1 MARWGMVIDLRK
13 CIGCETC
20 VNVCYAANNVPP
32 EAGWR
37 RLIDWNVG
45 SNTNSRRLFVPT
57 SCMHCDNPPCKDVCP
72 TSATYVRP
80 DGIVD
85 INHDLCIG
93 CGACVVACPYN
104 ARSFSNSDLISFEE
118 GIGQVDEN
126 VEKPDLIG
134 VCTKCNFC
142 RARLDE
148 GLKKGLQPGL
158 DPEATPICVNYCI
171 ADAMC
176 FGNLDDPESEVSKLI
191 SENKTSRLQ
200 EDLET
205 SPCVYYIIN

>member
-118 GIGQVDEN
+118 GIGQVDKN

-142 RARLDE
+142 LPRLE
-148 GLKKGLQPGL
+148 QGLQRGLKPGV
-158 DPEATPICVNYCI
+158 DFDATPICVNYCI
-171 ADAMC
+171 ADAMY
-176 FGNLDDPESEVSKLI
+176 FGDLDNSGSNVSKLI

-205 SPCVYYIIN
+205 SPSVYYIMN